1 MQAIGFVPAVLI
13 VTMFAVSGLLH
24 LRTAMRCDENLVS
37 KLLTRILKRKRPKC
51 DSLARTL
58 LVAAGTLELVA
69 AGAVVLSYRGPE
81 QDYLRQYAAGYLM
94 AFTALV
100 TVLFKVPR
108 LMDSSKEL
116 GPRLVPVLSN
126 VTTFGALWAL
136 YEGCQ

>member
-1 MQAIGFVPAVLI
+1 M
-13 VTMFAVSGLLH
+13 
-24 LRTAMRCDENLVS
+24 TAWRAHS
-37 KLLTRILKRKRPKC
+37 WWP
-51 DSLARTL
+51 LARW
-58 LVAAGTLELVA
+58 
-69 AGAVVLSYRGPE
+69 SRGPE